1 MWDHAVTAIAEYRA
15 PMSKKA
21 STTITDVARR
31 VNVTTIT
38 VSRAFNKPHLVKPD
52 TLERILA
59 AARDLDYV
67 PNAFARSL
75 KRSESLIVGVV
86 TASVDNPFYS
96 EMIKAISREAKQH
109 GYTIMLIDTDGLAD
123 MEEKAIET
131 LLGYR
136 VAGIILS
143 PVSDEPG
150 YKPAYLSR
158 LGNGDVPVVQL
169 DRALADAP
177 FSQVVLDNYHS
188 GMKGARYLLAK
199 APQLERLLVLTGPVG
214 SRISHDRLEG
224 VKAAI
229 ADSHRPIQLDVLAGD
244 YTLEPAYTATLGYL
258 NDHLRPDALFG
269 FNQLITL
276 GALKALRERGIHRS
290 DMAIC
295 GIDRLPFAD
304 IFEFPVAC
312 VAHDGTQAG
321 TSAMR
326 LLLERIRDPL
336 RPQAREVVVGELV
349 NA

>member
-1 MWDHAVTAIAEYRA
+1 MN
-15 PMSKKA
+15 KKVSA
-21 STTITDVARR
+21 TITDVARR

-38 VSRAFNKPHLVKPD
+38 VSRAFNKPHLVKPG

-59 AARDLDYV
+59 AARELDYV
-67 PNAFARSL
+67 PNAFARGL
-75 KRSESLIVGVV
+75 KRSESLIVGVI

-96 EMIKAISREAKQH
+96 EMIKAISREAKVH
-109 GYTIMLIDTDGLAD
+109 GYTIMLIDTDGSPDL
-123 MEEKAIET
+123 EEKAVQT

-143 PVSDEPG
+143 PVSDEP
-150 YKPAYLSR
+150 AYQPVYLGR
-158 LGNGDVPVVQL
+158 LRNGEVPVVQL
-169 DRALADAP
+169 DRTLSSAP

-188 GMKGARYLLAK
+188 GMKGAHYLLNK
-199 APQLERLLVLTGPVG
+199 AADLRRLLVLTGPEG

-229 ADSHRPIQLDVLAGD
+229 AQSPQPIHLDVLAGD

-258 NDHLRPDALFG
+258 HHHPLPDAIFG

-276 GALKALRERGIHRS
+276 GALKALRDCGISRNQL
-290 DMAIC
+290 AIC

-304 IFEFPVAC
+304 IFEFPIAC
-312 VAHDGTQAG
+312 VAHDGAFAG
-321 TSAMR
+321 ASAMR

-336 RPQAREVVVGELV
+336 KAQARQVVVGELV
-349 NA
+349 NG

>member
-1 MWDHAVTAIAEYRA
+1 
-15 PMSKKA
+15 MSKKA
-21 STTITDVARR
+21 SATITDVARR

-59 AARDLDYV
+59 AARELNYV

-75 KRSESLIVGVV
+75 KRSESMIVGVV

-123 MEEKAIET
+123 VEEKAIET

-150 YKPAYLSR
+150 YQPGYLGR
-158 LGNGDVPVVQL
+158 LRNGELPVVQL

-188 GMKGARYLLAK
+188 GLKGAQYLLDK
-199 APQLERLLVLTGPVG
+199 AQGLERLLVLTGPAG

-224 VKAAI
+224 VKTALAG
-229 ADSHRPIQLDVLAGD
+229 AGRPVQLDVLAGD
-244 YTLEPAYTATLGYL
+244 YTLEPAYQATLAYL
-258 NDHLRPDALFG
+258 RDHSLPDALFG

-276 GALKALRERGIHRS
+276 GALKALRERGVHRS
-290 DMAIC
+290 DLAIC

-304 IFEFPVAC
+304 IFEFPVPC
-312 VAHDGTQAG
+312 VAHNGTWAG
-321 TSAMR
+321 TTAMR

-336 RPQAREVVVGELV
+336 RPRAREVVVGELV

>member
-1 MWDHAVTAIAEYRA
+1 
-15 PMSKKA
+15 MSKKVSA
-21 STTITDVARR
+21 TITDVARR

-75 KRSESLIVGVV
+75 KRSESMIVGVV

-109 GYTIMLIDTDGLAD
+109 GYTIMLIDTDGSAD
-123 MEEKAIET
+123 LEEKAIQT

-150 YKPAYLSR
+150 YQPAYLSR
-158 LGNGDVPVVQL
+158 LRNGEMPVVQL
-169 DRALADAP
+169 DRTLPDAP

-188 GMKGARYLLAK
+188 GMKGARYLLGK
-199 APQLERLLVLTGPVG
+199 AASLKRLLVLTGPAG
-214 SRISHDRLEG
+214 SRISHDRLAG

-229 ADSHRPIQLDVLAGD
+229 DQSERPIHLDVLAGD

-258 NDHLRPDALFG
+258 MANPLPDAIFG

-276 GALKALRERGIHRS
+276 GALKALRERGIARS
-290 DMAIC
+290 DLAIC

-304 IFEFPVAC
+304 IFEFPIAC
-312 VAHDGTQAG
+312 VAHDGAFAG

-336 RPQAREVVVGELV
+336 KAQARQVVVGELV
-349 NA
+349 NG

>member
-1 MWDHAVTAIAEYRA
+1 MN
-15 PMSKKA
+15 KKVSA
-21 STTITDVARR
+21 TITDVARQA
-31 VNVTTIT
+31 NVTTIT

-67 PNAFARSL
+67 PNAFARGL

-96 EMIKAISREAKQH
+96 EMIKAISREAKAQ

-123 MEEKAIET
+123 VEEKAIET

-150 YKPAYLSR
+150 YQPAYLSR
-158 LGNGDVPVVQL
+158 LKNGDIPVVQL
-169 DRALADAP
+169 DRALAGTP

-188 GMKGARYLLAK
+188 GLKGALYLLSK
-199 APQLERLLVLTGPVG
+199 VPDLQRVLVLTGPAG
-214 SRISHDRLEG
+214 SRISHERLEG
-224 VKAAI
+224 VKAAV
-229 ADSHRPIQLDVLAGD
+229 AGCGRTVTLDVLAGD
-244 YTLEPAYTATLGYL
+244 YTLQPAYDATLAYL
-258 NDHLRPDALFG
+258 RQHSAPGALFG

-276 GALKALRERGIHRS
+276 GALKALRECGIHRS
-290 DMAIC
+290 DLAIC

-304 IFEFPVAC
+304 IFEFPVPC

-321 TSAMR
+321 ALAMR
-326 LLLERIRDPL
+326 LLLEQIRDPL
-336 RPQAREVVVGELV
+336 KGQAREVVTGALV
-349 NA
+349 NG